1 MKKWRVRLL
10 DKQAL
15 DGIIALDFVVSAD
28 DKDDAMFR
36 AGMLLAM
43 HHPTIQLTWV
53 ANVTEETF

>member
-15 DGIIALDFVVSAD
+15 DGVIALDFLVSAD
-28 DKDDAMFR
+28 DRDDAMFR
-36 AGMLLAM
+36 AGILMARQ
-43 HHPTIQLTWV
+43 HPTIDLTWV